1 MMMNLITAAGSTAC
15 ILGAM
20 GSYMNFNNFGDNVQQ
35 DGSGGKSAGSYPL
48 ARQSSVYSLTFEE
61 FQNTLGGS
69 GKEFG
74 SMNMEDLL
82 KSIWTAEESQV
93 LASCT
98 DGGNGSVPGGN
109 LQRQGS
115 LTLPRTLSQKTVDEV
130 WKDCLKESVAPKSA
144 SGSGGPNMGPRQP
157 TLGEMTLEEF
167 LALAGVVRED
177 AQPPGKV
184 NGTGFYGGLPPSS
197 GNNSTLNIGFQQP
210 PLSQGLLGNQFTE
223 QNNIVLNSPTLG
235 INMSVVTSS
244 QQQPQPQLQPLFPKQ
259 TTLAFSSPTQ
269 LRTNAQL
276 PSSGTKG
283 AVVEMKNGLSN
294 TRIPGGAL
302 VLGGLS
308 NGAVVGTGSP
318 GNNLYAD
325 GIVKNSSGTPS
336 SASPSPSPYNFGE
349 ARAGRRSSAS
359 LEKVVER
366 RRRRMI
372 KNRESAARSRARKQ
386 AYTLELEA
394 EVASLRELNSEL
406 RRSQEEYM
414 EMQKN
419 QILDTMDKSW
429 GGKKKCLRRTLTGP
443 W

>member
-1 MMMNLITAAGSTAC
+1 MINLITAGGSTDC
-15 ILGAM
+15 ILGTM
-20 GSYMNFNNFGDNVQQ
+20 GSYMNFKSFGDAVQQ
-35 DGSGGKSAGSYPL
+35 DGSGGKSAGNYPL
-48 ARQSSVYSLTFEE
+48 VRQSSVYSLTFEE

-82 KSIWTAEESQV
+82 KSIWTAEESQAV
-93 LASCT
+93 ASCT
-98 DGGNGSVPGGN
+98 GGGDGSMPGGN

-130 WKDCLKESVAPKSA
+130 WKDVLKESVAPKPA
-144 SGSGGPNMGPRQP
+144 SGSGGSNMGPRQP

-177 AQPPGKV
+177 TQPPGKV
-184 NGTGFYGGLPPSS
+184 NTTGFYGGLPPSS
-197 GNNSTLNIGFQQP
+197 DNNSTISIGFQQP
-210 PLSQGLLGNQFTE
+210 PRSHGLLGNQLGE
-223 QNNIVLNSPTLG
+223 QNNIVLNSPCLG
-235 INMSVVTSS
+235 INMSVVTST
-244 QQQPQPQLQPLFPKQ
+244 QPQPQPQLQPLFPKQ

-269 LRTNAQL
+269 LRSNAQL

-283 AVVEMKNGLSN
+283 AVAEMKNALSN
-294 TRIPGGAL
+294 TRVPGGA
-302 VLGGLS
+302 VVMAGLS
-308 NGAVVGTGSP
+308 NGSVIGAGSP

-325 GIVKNSSGTPS
+325 AIVKNSAGTPS
-336 SASPSPSPYNFGE
+336 SASPSPYNFGE

-386 AYTLELEA
+386 
-394 EVASLRELNSEL
+394 V
-406 RRSQEEYM
+406 
-414 EMQKN
+414 
-419 QILDTMDKSW
+419 ILYEIRYESFSYLCCYLSYDLHVLFLLIHTNWLFRVWSA
-429 GGKKKCLRRTLTGP
+429 LIR
-443 W
+443 

>member
-1 MMMNLITAAGSTAC
+1 
-15 ILGAM
+15 M
-20 GSYMNFNNFGDNVQQ
+20 GSYMNFKNFGDTVQQ
-35 DGSGGKSAGSYPL
+35 DGSGGKAAGNYRL
-48 ARQSSVYSLTFEE
+48 VRQSSVYSLTFEE

-82 KSIWTAEESQV
+82 KSIWTAEESQAV
-93 LASCT
+93 VASCT
-98 DGGNGSVPGGN
+98 GGGDGSMPGGN

-130 WKDCLKESVAPKSA
+130 WKDVLKESVAPKPA
-144 SGSGGPNMGPRQP
+144 SSSGGLNMGPRQP

-177 AQPPGKV
+177 THPPGKV
-184 NGTGFYGGLPPSS
+184 NGTGFYGGLPPSN
-197 GNNSTLNIGFQQP
+197 GNNSTQSIGFQQP
-210 PLSQGLLGNQFTE
+210 PQSHGLLGNQLAE
-223 QNNIVLNSPTLG
+223 QTNIVLNPPSLG
-235 INMSVVTSS
+235 INMSVVTSL
-244 QQQPQPQLQPLFPKQ
+244 QQQTQPQLQPLFPKQ

-283 AVVEMKNGLSN
+283 AVVEMKNALSN
-294 TRIPGGAL
+294 TRVPPGGSV

-308 NGAVVGTGSP
+308 NGAIVGTGSP
-318 GNNLYAD
+318 GNNLYGD
-325 GIVKNSSGTPS
+325 VKNNAGTPS
-336 SASPSPSPYNFGE
+336 SASPSPYNFGE
-349 ARAGRRSSAS
+349 NRGGRRSAAT

-394 EVASLRELNSEL
+394 EVANLRELNCEL
-406 RRSQEEYM
+406 RRSQEEFM

-419 QILDTMDKSW
+419 QILETMNKPW